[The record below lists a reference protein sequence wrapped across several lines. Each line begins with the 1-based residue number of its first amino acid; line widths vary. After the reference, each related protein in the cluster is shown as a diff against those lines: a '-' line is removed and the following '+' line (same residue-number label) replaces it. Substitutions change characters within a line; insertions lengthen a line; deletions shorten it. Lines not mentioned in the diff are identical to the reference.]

1 MPMYQ
6 SVKERA
12 KAAALRASVAT
23 VVLFPVLA
31 MADDDPITPAITSLQ
46 AKILTYITAGI
57 AACVALLLVSL
68 AGDIGIGV
76 AKKWLRKG
84 AS

>member
-1 MPMYQ
+1 MYQ

-12 KAAALRASVAT
+12 KALALRSAVTAVVA
-23 VVLFPVLA
+23 FPVLA
-31 MADDDPITPAITSLQ
+31 MADEADQIGPAITSLQ
-46 AKILTYITAGI
+46 AKIISYIGMGI
-57 AACVALLLVSL
+57 TACVAILLVAL